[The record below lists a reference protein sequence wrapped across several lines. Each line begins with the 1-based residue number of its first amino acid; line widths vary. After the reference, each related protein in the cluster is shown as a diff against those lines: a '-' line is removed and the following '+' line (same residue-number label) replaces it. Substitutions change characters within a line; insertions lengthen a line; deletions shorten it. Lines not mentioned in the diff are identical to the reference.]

1 MRELFTKESDIQA
14 MRQAGQLASEV
25 LDHIA
30 PHVQVGI
37 STEEIDRLC
46 HAYMRD
52 VQKNDS
58 SPPKLSTT
66 RLSALPEGYLH
77 LRQ

>member
-37 STEEIDRLC
+37 DRKS
-46 HAYMRD
+46 
-52 VQKNDS
+52 VV
-58 SPPKLSTT
+58 
-66 RLSALPEGYLH
+66 
-77 LRQ
+77 